1 MKPLNVQDVIA
12 LIRGEIDRVG
22 GQSEWARQ
30 TGIQRSL
37 INRVLNGR
45 RMPPSQL
52 CRILGLEWVI
62 VRHIA
67 QGACQAKP
75 LPISQREFHLILRQE
90 IKRAGSIIAWSRQVG
105 IDRSH
110 LSSVL
115 HKRRPPDRNLLAA
128 LNLAQVLVRLQGSEA
143 AISSHKATG
152 KGRRHAQW

>member
-1 MKPLNVQDVIA
+1 MTPFNVQDVIE
-12 LIRGEIDRVG
+12 LIRGEIERVG
-22 GQSEWARQ
+22 GQSEWSRQ

-37 INRVLNGR
+37 INRVLNGQ

-67 QGACQAKP
+67 QGACQAEAV
-75 LPISQREFHLILRQE
+75 LVSQREFHLILREE
-90 IKRAGSIIAWSRQVG
+90 IERAGSIIAWSRQMG
-105 IDRSH
+105 INRSH

-143 AISSHKATG
+143 AIRSHKTARAR
-152 KGRRHAQW
+152 RRHAQW